1 MKYDV
6 SNPLHREQAMERLEA
21 LLGKKHGI
29 IELSEVKPQRSIKQ
43 NKYLH
48 LLLGFFASEYGETI
62 DYVKEQ
68 YFKLAANRS
77 IFVRERDDK
86 LAGRVSYLRSTRD
99 LDKGEM
105 QIAIERFRN
114 WSSINAGIYLPSA
127 DEHRLLELAEI
138 EISRNKNFL

>member
-1 MKYDV
+1 MKYDI
-6 SNPLHREQAMERLEA
+6 SNSLHREQARKRLEA
-21 LLGKKHGI
+21 LLGKGHGI

>member
-1 MKYDV
+1 MKNDI
-6 SNPLHREQAMERLEA
+6 STPLHREQARKRLEA
-21 LLGKKHGI
+21 LLGKEHGI

-68 YFKLAANRS
+68 YFTLAANRS
-77 IFVRERDDK
+77 IFLREREDK

-105 QIAIERFRN
+105 QMAIERFRN

>member
-1 MKYDV
+1 MKYDI
-6 SNPLHREQAMERLEA
+6 SNSLHREQARKRLEA
-21 LLGKKHGI
+21 LLSKEHGI

-77 IFVRERDDK
+77 IFLRERDDK

-105 QIAIERFRN
+105 QMAIERFRN

>member
-1 MKYDV
+1 MKYDI
-6 SNPLHREQAMERLEA
+6 SNSLHREQARKRLEA
-21 LLGKKHGI
+21 LLSKEHGI

-77 IFVRERDDK
+77 IFVRERNDK

-105 QIAIERFRN
+105 QVAIERFRK

-127 DEHRLLELAEI
+127 DEHRLLELAGI

>member
-21 LLGKKHGI
+21 LLGKEHGI

-68 YFKLAANRS
+68 YFELAANRS

>member
-1 MKYDV
+1 MKYDI
-6 SNPLHREQAMERLEA
+6 SNSLHREQARKRLEA
-21 LLGKKHGI
+21 LLSKEHGI

-68 YFKLAANRS
+68 YFKFAANRS

-105 QIAIERFRN
+105 QMAIERFRN

>member
-1 MKYDV
+1 MKYDL
-6 SNPLHREQAMERLEA
+6 SNPQHREQVIHRFEVLLSKER
-21 LLGKKHGI
+21 GI
-29 IELSEVKPQRSIKQ
+29 IELSEIKPQRSIKQ

-48 LLLGFFASEYGETI
+48 LLLGFFAAEYGETT

-77 IFVRERDDK
+77 IFLREREDK
-86 LAGRVSYLRSTRD
+86 LAGRVWYLRSTRD

-105 QIAIERFRN
+105 QMAIERFRN

>member
-1 MKYDV
+1 MKYDI
-6 SNPLHREQAMERLEA
+6 SNSLHREQARKRLEA
-21 LLGKKHGI
+21 LLSKEHGI
-29 IELSEVKPQRSIKQ
+29 IDLSEVKPQRSIKQ

-62 DYVKEQ
+62 EYVKEQ

-77 IFVRERDDK
+77 IFLRERDDK

-105 QIAIERFRN
+105 QMAIERFRN

>member
-1 MKYDV
+1 MKYDI
-6 SNPLHREQAMERLEA
+6 SNSLHREQARKRLEA
-21 LLGKKHGI
+21 LLSKEYGI

-62 DYVKEQ
+62 EYVKEQ

-77 IFVRERDDK
+77 IFLRERDDK

-105 QIAIERFRN
+105 QMAIERFRN

>member
-6 SNPLHREQAMERLEA
+6 SNPLHREQARERLEA
-21 LLGKKHGI
+21 LLGKEHGI

-68 YFKLAANRS
+68 YFKLATNRS

-105 QIAIERFRN
+105 QMAIERFRN

>member
-1 MKYDV
+1 MKYDI
-6 SNPLHREQAMERLEA
+6 SNSLHREQARKRLEA
-21 LLGKKHGI
+21 LLSKEHGI

-62 DYVKEQ
+62 EYVKEQ

-77 IFVRERDDK
+77 IFLRERYDK

>member
-6 SNPLHREQAMERLEA
+6 SNPLHREQARERLEA
-21 LLGKKHGI
+21 LLGKGHGI
-29 IELSEVKPQRSIKQ
+29 IELSEVKPRRSIKQ

-86 LAGRVSYLRSTRD
+86 LAGRVSYLRSTRN

>member
-6 SNPLHREQAMERLEA
+6 SNPLHREQARERLEA
-21 LLGKKHGI
+21 LLGKGHGI
-29 IELSEVKPQRSIKQ
+29 IELSEVKPQRNIKQ

>member
-6 SNPLHREQAMERLEA
+6 SNPLHREQARERLEA
-21 LLGKKHGI
+21 LLGKEHGI

-68 YFKLAANRS
+68 YFKIAANRS

-105 QIAIERFRN
+105 QMAIERFRN
-114 WSSINAGIYLPSA
+114 WSSISAGIYLPSA

-138 EISRNKNFL
+138 EISRNKKFL

>member
-6 SNPLHREQAMERLEA
+6 SNPLHREQARERLEA
-21 LLGKKHGI
+21 LLGKEHGI

-114 WSSINAGIYLPSA
+114 WSSINAGIYLQSA

>member
-6 SNPLHREQAMERLEA
+6 SNPLHREQARKRLEA
-21 LLGKKHGI
+21 LLSKEHGI

-62 DYVKEQ
+62 EYVKEQ

-105 QIAIERFRN
+105 QMAIERFRN

>member
-1 MKYDV
+1 MKYDI
-6 SNPLHREQAMERLEA
+6 SNSLHREQARKRLEA
-21 LLGKKHGI
+21 LLSKEHGI

-62 DYVKEQ
+62 EYVKEQ

-77 IFVRERDDK
+77 IFLRERDDK

-105 QIAIERFRN
+105 QMAIERFRN

>member
-21 LLGKKHGI
+21 LLGKEHGI

-86 LAGRVSYLRSTRD
+86 LAGRVSYLRSTRG

>member
-1 MKYDV
+1 MEYDV
-6 SNPLHREQAMERLEA
+6 SNPLHREQARERLEA
-21 LLGKKHGI
+21 LLGKGYGI
-29 IELSEVKPQRSIKQ
+29 IELSEVKPQRSLKQ

-105 QIAIERFRN
+105 QMAIERFRN

>member
-1 MKYDV
+1 MKYDI
-6 SNPLHREQAMERLEA
+6 SNSLHREQARKRLEA
-21 LLGKKHGI
+21 LLSKEHGI

-62 DYVKEQ
+62 EYVKEQ

-105 QIAIERFRN
+105 QMAIERFRN

>member
-1 MKYDV
+1 MKYDI
-6 SNPLHREQAMERLEA
+6 SNSLHREQARKRLEA
-21 LLGKKHGI
+21 LLSKGHGI

-62 DYVKEQ
+62 EYVKEQ
-68 YFKLAANRS
+68 YFKFAANRS
-77 IFVRERDDK
+77 IFLRERDDK

-105 QIAIERFRN
+105 QMAIERFRN

-138 EISRNKNFL
+138 EISRNKNSL

>member
-6 SNPLHREQAMERLEA
+6 SNPLHREQARERLEA
-21 LLGKKHGI
+21 LLGKEHGI

-62 DYVKEQ
+62 EYVKEQ

-77 IFVRERDDK
+77 IFLRERDDK

-105 QIAIERFRN
+105 QMAIERFRN
-114 WSSINAGIYLPSA
+114 WSSINTGIYLPSA

>member
-1 MKYDV
+1 MKYDI
-6 SNPLHREQAMERLEA
+6 SNSLHREQARKRLEA
-21 LLGKKHGI
+21 LLSKEHGI

-77 IFVRERDDK
+77 IFVRERNDK

-105 QIAIERFRN
+105 QVAIERFRK

>member
-6 SNPLHREQAMERLEA
+6 SNPLHREQARERLEA
-21 LLGKKHGI
+21 LLGKEHGI

-48 LLLGFFASEYGETI
+48 LLFGLFASEYGETI

>member
-6 SNPLHREQAMERLEA
+6 SNPLHREQARERLEA
-21 LLGKKHGI
+21 LLGKGHGI

-77 IFVRERDDK
+77 IFVRERGQVGWPCFLPALHTRPRQRGNAD
-86 LAGRVSYLRSTRD
+86 GNRTVSQLV
-99 LDKGEM
+99 K
-105 QIAIERFRN
+105 
-114 WSSINAGIYLPSA
+114 
-127 DEHRLLELAEI
+127 H
-138 EISRNKNFL
+138 

>member
-1 MKYDV
+1 MKYDI
-6 SNPLHREQAMERLEA
+6 SNSLHREQARKRLEA
-21 LLGKKHGI
+21 LLSKEHGI

-105 QIAIERFRN
+105 QMAIERFRN

>member
-6 SNPLHREQAMERLEA
+6 SNPLHREQARERLEA
-21 LLGKKHGI
+21 LLGKEHGI

-105 QIAIERFRN
+105 QMAIERFRY

>member
-6 SNPLHREQAMERLEA
+6 SNPLHREQARERLEA
-21 LLGKKHGI
+21 LLGKEHGI

-77 IFVRERDDK
+77 IFVRERNDK

-99 LDKGEM
+99 LDKWEM

-138 EISRNKNFL
+138 EISRNREYL

>member
-1 MKYDV
+1 MKYDI
-6 SNPLHREQAMERLEA
+6 SNPLHREQARKRLEA
-21 LLGKKHGI
+21 LLGKEHGT

-77 IFVRERDDK
+77 IFLREREDK

-105 QIAIERFRN
+105 QMATERFRN

>member
-6 SNPLHREQAMERLEA
+6 SNPLHREQARERLEA
-21 LLGKKHGI
+21 LLGKEHGI

-77 IFVRERDDK
+77 IIVRERDDK
-86 LAGRVSYLRSTRD
+86 LAGRVFYLRSTRD

-105 QIAIERFRN
+105 QMAIERFRN

>member
-21 LLGKKHGI
+21 LLGKEHGI

>member
-1 MKYDV
+1 MKYDI
-6 SNPLHREQAMERLEA
+6 SNSLHREQARKRLEA
-21 LLGKKHGI
+21 LLSKEHGI

-62 DYVKEQ
+62 DFVKEQ

-105 QIAIERFRN
+105 QMAIERFRN